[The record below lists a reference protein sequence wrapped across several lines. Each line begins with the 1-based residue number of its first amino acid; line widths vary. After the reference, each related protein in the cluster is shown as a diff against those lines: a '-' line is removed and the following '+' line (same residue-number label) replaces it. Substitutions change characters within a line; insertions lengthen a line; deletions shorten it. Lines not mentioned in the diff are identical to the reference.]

1 MMHLLQQGGVFIM
14 IPLLLA
20 SVVAVGISLER
31 VVYFAS
37 IEWGGDSFRAKL
49 RQLLSGGQLE
59 QAQQYAV
66 SLKGPV
72 AAHALSALKAWS
84 QSDAIFEGSIAA
96 QSQVEE
102 SELNKSLST
111 LETITTAS
119 PLIGLLGTITGMMGV
134 FRAVSEKL
142 AQSPQADTSTILA
155 GIGEALIAT
164 ATGILVAVFCLVA
177 HNIFQSLAER
187 AMESCQRVIN
197 ELSLIRL
204 EQLEKK
210 SAKGQA

>member
-1 MMHLLQQGGVFIM
+1 MMHLLQQGGVFM
-14 IPLLLA
+14 VPLLLA
-20 SVVAVGISLER
+20 SVVAVAISIER
-31 VVYFAS
+31 AIYFGT
-37 IEWGGDSFRAKL
+37 IEWGGDGFRAKL
-49 RQLLSGGQLE
+49 RQLIVGGQPE
-59 QAQQYAV
+59 QAQKWAG

-72 AAHALSALKAWS
+72 ASHAVAALKSWS
-84 QSDAIFEGSIAA
+84 YSDPLFEGSVAA

-102 SELNKSLST
+102 SELNRNLT
-111 LETITTAS
+111 VLETITTAS

-177 HNIFQSLAER
+177 HNLFQAQAER

-197 ELSLIRL
+197 ELSLLRL
-204 EQLEKK
+204 EQAEKK
-210 SAKGQA
+210 SGKA